1 MATVYVG
8 CVQFIVS
15 VFPNEVKYSA
25 LYFTW
30 KYAVLRKEHR
40 IKARLCVA
48 IFSHTLGDPLSR
60 ERTNYELCC
69 SQNDEV
75 QIR

>member
-15 VFPNEVKYSA
+15 VFPNEVKYSE

-30 KYAVLRKEHR
+30 KWCRKYAKL
-40 IKARLCVA
+40 L
-48 IFSHTLGDPLSR
+48 
-60 ERTNYELCC
+60 
-69 SQNDEV
+69 
-75 QIR
+75 

>member
-30 KYAVLRKEHR
+30 KWCRKYAKLLKKT
-40 IKARLCVA
+40 IK
-48 IFSHTLGDPLSR
+48 SGDSFPDLFF
-60 ERTNYELCC
+60 YLKLYFC
-69 SQNDEV
+69 
-75 QIR
+75 

>member
-1 MATVYVG
+1 MRYTLLG
-8 CVQFIVS
+8 S
-15 VFPNEVKYSA
+15 S
-25 LYFTW
+25 
-30 KYAVLRKEHR
+30 AVLSKEHR
-40 IKARLCVA
+40 IRACLCVA

-60 ERTNYELCC
+60 ERMNYELCC

>member
-30 KYAVLRKEHR
+30 KWCRKYAKLLK
-40 IKARLCVA
+40 K
-48 IFSHTLGDPLSR
+48 
-60 ERTNYELCC
+60 
-69 SQNDEV
+69 Q
-75 QIR
+75 